1 MTSTHHRF
9 KHNKELVGPGT
20 IKFGR
25 HVVGSDL
32 LERQVILS
40 IYIARLL
47 NKHILSI
54 VTGSV
59 FIVKR

>member
-25 HVVGSDL
+25 HVVDSDL
-32 LERQVILS
+32 LETTS
-40 IYIARLL
+40 
-47 NKHILSI
+47 HIKYLYSETI
-54 VTGSV
+54 
-59 FIVKR
+59 K